1 MIAVYNSEADIFFSP
16 VVDGPGKFGE
26 TNGKPLRQIS
36 RFGRSFS
43 VVRVPYSFK
52 QLIQELQVI
61 NVQMR
66 LITDAN
72 VDQLLCMT
80 KSDNVN
86 KLLDIKTDTAD
97 DFKFLVDAHIEASSK
112 LQNRVD
118 NPTSLETRMG
128 ELKLATPVEQ
138 IRQPVK
144 RAPPVEEVVADAEFV
159 MPEWNAIQEGREEG
173 QQGQQIQGPTWGWTN
188 VAVNDDDWQT
198 QGQQTQGQTQGQI
211 QQQTQG
217 QIQQP
222 TQGPTQGQTQGQQIQ
237 EDYDSDWDKP
247 TVLPVAQTQGQQQPM
262 QGQQTQGQQ
271 QPMQGQQTQG
281 QPVEPEKEPVL
292 PPNWTKQMSKTGV
305 PYYFN
310 TLTGKSVWSLSDI
323 PTIKPTILT
332 TIEAEPSKED
342 ADKKKDEDETRKIK

>member
-1 MIAVYNSEADIFFSP
+1 MAVCNKTGMIAVYNSEADIFFSP

-80 KSDNVN
+80 KSDNIN

-173 QQGQQIQGPTWGWTN
+173 QTQGQQIQGQQGQQIQGPTWGWTN
-188 VAVNDDDWQT
+188 VAVNDDW
-198 QGQQTQGQTQGQI
+198 QTQGQTQEQT
-211 QQQTQG
+211 QQPTQG
-217 QIQQP
+217 QIQ
-222 TQGPTQGQTQGQQIQ
+222 
-237 EDYDSDWDKP
+237 EEYDSDWDKP
-247 TVLPVAQTQGQQQPM
+247 TVLPVALPQTQTQGQQQ
-262 QGQQTQGQQ
+262 GQQTQTQTQGQQ
-271 QPMQGQQTQG
+271 QQPIDVQP
-281 QPVEPEKEPVL
+281 QPVEPEKEPIL